1 MRFAQLA
8 LVMAAALAAAA
19 CDDDTAAP
27 ASEARVRVVHASPDA
42 PNVDVVVDGATV
54 LSNVPFG
61 AASVYLPVDA
71 GNRQFQVRPAGS
83 STAVIDANQD
93 LDDGNDYTII
103 ASGLVANI
111 SALALRDDNAVP
123 AAGQVRLRVVHG
135 APSAPAVDVYVTA
148 PGADLDAA
156 TPTLTSVPFGAAS
169 DYLEVPAGNYQVRVT
184 VAGTRTVA
192 IDTGTLSLAAGE
204 VRTAIA
210 LDAPGGGPPFS
221 VLLLADRN

>member
-19 CDDDTAAP
+19 CDDDTATP

-61 AASVYLPVDA
+61 AASDYLPVDA
-71 GNRQFQVRPAGS
+71 GNRQLQVRPAGS

-93 LDDGNDYTII
+93 LEDGSDYTVI

-123 AAGQVRLRVVHG
+123 AAGQIRLRVVHG

-148 PGADLDAA
+148 PGADLNAA
-156 TPTLTSVPFGAAS
+156 TPTLSSVPFGAAS
-169 DYLEVPAGNYQVRVT
+169 NYLEVPAGNYQVRVT

-192 IDTGTLSLAAGE
+192 IDTGALSLAAGA